1 MKDRGCVGLTLLRSM
16 GQWGVVLLMTCAGAG
31 MARGQSAPKTPFD
44 AAGLVRRAVQHRL
57 DADASHPLL
66 RYVLRKKDA
75 KRETTKEIIETKDGD
90 VARLIAVDGKPLD
103 AEAER
108 SEMERLDFLAGHP
121 EMEERRHRSE
131 TRDQARIDR
140 LLKLFPDAQ
149 IYTFE
154 GIVPCESGQ
163 CYRLSFAP
171 NPKFERRDF
180 ESDFLLGF
188 AGVLWIDQAQER
200 MTRLEAHSI
209 ADIDFGFGI
218 LGKVNKGGTAEL
230 KQADVGGHE
239 WKMTGLKVNL
249 TGKALMVK
257 SLEVQIDEV
266 ASDFSPVASGMNY
279 RDAIEMLKRR
289 DDVRTSLPK

>member
-1 MKDRGCVGLTLLRSM
+1 MRDKDYVGLTLLR
-16 GQWGVVLLMTCAGAG
+16 GKGPWGVVLLMACAGAG
-31 MARGQSAPKTPFD
+31 LAQGQTMVKAPFD

-57 DADASHPLL
+57 DADASHPPL

-90 VARLIAVDGKPLD
+90 VARLVEVDGKPLST
-103 AEAER
+103 EAEQA
-108 SEMERLDFLAGHP
+108 EMDRLNFLAAHP
-121 EMEERRHRSE
+121 EMEERRRKSE
-131 TRDQARIDR
+131 ARDQARIDR

-154 GIVPCESGQ
+154 GVVPCESGQ
-163 CYRLSFAP
+163 CYRLSFTP
-171 NPKFERRDF
+171 NPKFVSPDL
-180 ESDFLLGF
+180 ESEFLRGF

-200 MTRLEAHSI
+200 MTRLEAHAI

-230 KQADVGGHE
+230 RQADVGGHE
-239 WKMTGLKVNL
+239 WKLTGLKVNL

-257 SLEVQIDEV
+257 SINVQIDEV
-266 ASDFSPVASGMNY
+266 ASDFSPVAPGTTY
-279 RDAIEMLKRR
+279 TDAIEMLKKPVGPGASPRR
-289 DDVRTSLPK
+289 